1 GQAATKFKEGDRQF
15 EVVRRYSK
23 DYRNAPEKIKNN
35 LITTSNRQRIPVQE
49 IVTLAYQT
57 GPAFIYRE
65 GNSRYIGVG
74 FSIEG
79 RDLGSTIAE
88 AKETV
93 AREVKLPQENHMEWA
108 GEFESIERAAKQLA
122 LVVPISLV
130 LILLL
135 LYFNFG
141 NLKDTLISSLTL
153 AFAFIG
159 GFIS

>member
-1 GQAATKFKEGDRQF
+1 AMTIGGQAATKFYEGDRQF
-15 EVVRRYSK
+15 DVVLRFSEA
-23 DYRNAPEKIKNN
+23 YRDTPEKIKNI
-35 LITTSNRQRIPVQE
+35 LIPTSNGQRIPLQE
-49 IVTLAYQT
+49 IATIAYQT
-57 GPAFIYRE
+57 GPAFIYRG

-74 FSIEG
+74 FSIEC

-108 GEFESIERAAKQLA
+108 GECESKDRAAKQRA
-122 LVVPISLV
+122 LVVPISLA

-141 NLKDTLISSLTL
+141 NLK
-153 AFAFIG
+153 IG
-159 GFIS
+159 RASCRE